1 MKSSS
6 PSRSKRIRISEPF
19 TAGAAALLALGFA
32 AAAAAAPVV
41 YRIEP
46 EFTYAEF
53 AVSHI
58 GLSRQR
64 GHFGRTNGT
73 IVLDPEQHSGSIDFV
88 VDATSID
95 TGWNVRDEFLRGEA
109 MFDAAHYPVVRFRST
124 QLVFDHE
131 HLIGVAGE
139 LTLRD
144 VTRPVA
150 LKVERL
156 ECGKEPDSGRD
167 GCGAGVATSIR
178 RSDFGMITRLRWSA
192 TRSISR
198 SRSPRSAFVL
208 RARRSGRRDR
218 RVTADGTCE

>member
-1 MKSSS
+1 
-6 PSRSKRIRISEPF
+6 
-19 TAGAAALLALGFA
+19 LLAVGFS

-73 IVLDPEQHSGSIDFV
+73 IVLDPEQHSGSVDFV
-88 VDATSID
+88 VDATSVD
-95 TGWNVRDEFLRGEA
+95 TGWKVRDEFLRGEN
-109 MFDAAHYPVVRFRST
+109 MFDAAHFPVVRFHST
-124 QLVFDHE
+124 QLVFYCE
-131 HLIGVAGE
+131 RLIGVAGE

-167 GCGAGVATSIR
+167 GCGG
-178 RSDFGMITRLRWSA
+178 RSDVDQTLGLRHELRPYA
-192 TRSISR
+192 DRR
-198 SRSPRSAFVL
+198 RYRPLVRGHRVPRSAIARVEREAGYPGL
-208 RARRSGRRDR
+208 R
-218 RVTADGTCE
+218 DG

>member
-109 MFDAAHYPVVRFRST
+109 MFDAAHYPVIRFRSEGRT
-124 QLVFDHE
+124 ARVRQ
-131 HLIGVAGE
+131 
-139 LTLRD
+139 R
-144 VTRPVA
+144 TRQ
-150 LKVERL
+150 
-156 ECGKEPDSGRD
+156 
-167 GCGAGVATSIR
+167 
-178 RSDFGMITRLRWSA
+178 
-192 TRSISR
+192 
-198 SRSPRSAFVL
+198 
-208 RARRSGRRDR
+208 RARRLRRGGSQHRSGAR
-218 RVTADGTCE
+218 TSE

>member
-6 PSRSKRIRISEPF
+6 PSRSRRIGNSEAF
-19 TAGAAALLALGFA
+19 TAGAAAWLALGFA

-41 YRIEP
+41 YRVEP

-95 TGWNVRDEFLRGEA
+95 TGWNVRDEFLRGEN
-109 MFDAAHYPVVRFRST
+109 MFDAAHYPVVRFHST
-124 QLVFDHE
+124 QLVFDRE
-131 HLIGVAGE
+131 RLIGVAGE

-156 ECGKEPDSGRD
+156 ECGKEPEGGRE
-167 GCGAGVATSIR
+167 GCGAGVATSIK
-178 RSDFGMITRLRWSA
+178 RSDFGMNYALTLVGDDIDLSFEVT
-192 TRSISR
+192 
-198 SRSPRSAFVL
+198 AF
-208 RARRSGRRDR
+208 
-218 RVTADGTCE
+218 RVTP

>member
-1 MKSSS
+1 M
-6 PSRSKRIRISEPF
+6 
-19 TAGAAALLALGFA
+19 AGAAASLALGFA

-41 YRIEP
+41 YRVEP

-73 IVLDPEQHSGSIDFV
+73 IVLDTEQHSGSIDFV
-88 VDATSID
+88 VDATSVD
-95 TGWNVRDEFLRGEA
+95 TGWKVRDEFLRGEN
-109 MFDAAHYPVVRFRST
+109 MFDAAHYPVVRFHST
-124 QLVFDHE
+124 QLVFDRE
-131 HLIGVAGE
+131 RLIGVAGG

-156 ECGKEPDSGRD
+156 ECGKNPDSGRD
-167 GCGAGVATSIR
+167 GCGAGVATSIK
-178 RSDFGMITRLRWSA
+178 RSDFGMNYALTLVGDDIDLS
-192 TRSISR
+192 
-198 SRSPRSAFVL
+198 FE
-208 RARRSGRRDR
+208 
-218 RVTADGTCE
+218 VTAFRVGTQPETERP

>member
-19 TAGAAALLALGFA
+19 TAGAAAFLALGFA

-131 HLIGVAGE
+131 RLIGVAGE

-156 ECGKEPDSGRD
+156 ECGKESDSGRD

-178 RSDFGMITRLRWSA
+178 RSDFGMNYALTLVGDEIDLS
-192 TRSISR
+192 
-198 SRSPRSAFVL
+198 FE
-208 RARRSGRRDR
+208 
-218 RVTADGTCE
+218 VTAFRVRSQGEAERP

>member
-1 MKSSS
+1 
-6 PSRSKRIRISEPF
+6 RSKRIRISEPF

-109 MFDAAHYPVVRFRST
+109 MFDAAHYPVVCFRST

-131 HLIGVAGE
+131 HLIGVVGE

-167 GCGAGVATSIR
+167 GCGAGGRNIDQAL
-178 RSDFGMITRLRWSA
+178 GLRNE
-192 TRSISR
+192 
-198 SRSPRSAFVL
+198 L
-208 RARRSGRRDR
+208 RAYAGRRRDR
-218 RVTADGTCE
+218 SLVRGHRVPRSFSGRGGAAVGTVA